1 MDWKSN
7 YFKDRNH
14 QTISTTSSRC
24 LQYENQTDED
34 GRNKVTK
41 QTHCCV
47 EVFLENKTN
56 IFDYNIEQTVRF
68 KTSMALNAACQL
80 YIQNKI
86 QDYIIKPYRNK
97 TLMQAIY

>member
-1 MDWKSN
+1 MDWKSI

-56 IFDYNIEQTVRF
+56 IFDYNIEHCSF
-68 KTSMALNAACQL
+68 
-80 YIQNKI
+80 QNFNGI
-86 QDYIIKPYRNK
+86 ECSLPIIHTK
-97 TLMQAIY
+97 